1 MTNSRELRKG
11 FEVAQLEL
19 VEKGRE
25 HNGIELVPAHRS
37 IGVEAK
43 LVKGGIEVGAREEV
57 RGFEGALEETVG
69 AVVFNVW
76 AIAATM
82 EQVRWFEGVAEP
94 DVAIAPRARGAR
106 GVNVTPG
113 EDLTSLRG
121 VEELGLVRCQVN
133 FLNRVANHAFELAK
147 EGVATLG

>member
-11 FEVAQLEL
+11 FEGARLEL

-25 HNGIELVPAHRS
+25 HNGIALIPAHRGV
-37 IGVEAK
+37 GVEAE
-43 LVKGGIEVGAREEV
+43 LVKGGTEVGAREEV
-57 RGFEGALEETVG
+57 RGFEGALGETVG
-69 AVVFNVW
+69 AVVFNVR

-82 EQVRWFEGVAEP
+82 EQVRWFEGVTES

-113 EDLTSLRG
+113 EDLTRLRG
-121 VEELGLVRCQVN
+121 VEELGLIRCQVN
-133 FLNRVANHAFELAK
+133 FLNRLANLAFELAK